1 MKIAREIILGMA
13 RLLLLLAVSLV
24 MPALVSAA
32 DLTKIKI
39 MVMTPTGKPIDRA
52 SVVVSFAGRSI
63 TKFGKLVRTSWEV
76 RTSQEGSV
84 DIPEMPKGKIRV
96 QVIAKGYQTFGQ
108 TFDVDED
115 ERTIEVKLNL
125 PQAQYSVHEAEASKK

>member
-1 MKIAREIILGMA
+1 MKIAREIMLDMA
-13 RLLLLLAVSLV
+13 RLLLLLAVSFVL
-24 MPALVSAA
+24 PALVSAA

-63 TKFGKLVRTSWEV
+63 AKFGKLVRTSWEV